1 MIGKNKEWKQEINI
15 GTKNN
20 QSFTMIPH
28 ARFIDLITYKFES
41 VGGIVKLVNEA
52 YTSKCSALD
61 LEPICKQTEYKGKR
75 IKRGLFKSS
84 NGVMIN
90 ADINGS
96 LNILRKAVGNDFIS
110 NSIESQQWAKQSPSK
125 ITIS

>member
-1 MIGKNKEWKQEINI
+1 
-15 GTKNN
+15 
-20 QSFTMIPH
+20 MIPH
-28 ARFIDLITYKFES
+28 ARFIDLIIYKFES

-75 IKRGLFKSS
+75 VKRGLFKSS
-84 NGVMIN
+84 KGVMIN

-96 LNILRKAVGNDFIS
+96 LNILRKAVGNDFLS
-110 NSIESQQWAKQSPSK
+110 NSIESQQWAIQSPSK
-125 ITIS
+125 ITL